1 LRVVRVPLQEK
12 LPVRRIASAADIPRS
27 IATFFAFGDISNDRH
42 GTYGATL
49 FVSNQSRVPFNCD
62 SLAISSSKSQICRQI
77 DVSVL
82 SKYIDQRV
90 VELSNPSRSEIS
102 NLPEELQV
110 FDIKHPSRKPIVQ
123 YRTHVSKMAQEL
135 RYFQRSRFH
144 IGPCAFGPS
153 RANRMSKRPNFPI
166 TEVRETVELLLHS
179 RDEMAIA
186 DFKQLV
192 IRLIFLRSKYLAYPD
207 QLSVT
212 WNSVLASRTSSEMQF
227 HLAILQEC
235 LIDSKSDTGIA
246 MRNFSK
252 HAEPKLRNVVR
263 VLSILGKQTSKSAI
277 ASVFDQFLDTVAEL
291 EGQDSSHQF
300 TPKPL
305 RDLMIQMTQPKSGT
319 VYDPCCG
326 TGGLLLEAGKGSGEL
341 KLMGQELQGSLWQL
355 CHLRLAIHGLE
366 ANLGRISSDTLN
378 NDIHTDKLADWIF
391 ANPPFNSSNWNKL
404 PLTDSR
410 FQWGTPPENN
420 ANFAWIQHALN
431 HLKPGGTAV
440 LALPNNSLS
449 SNQGGEDQIRQN
461 LIQSNSVDCVVSLP
475 KYRVGA
481 TRIFGALWVL
491 RKPIEATFKRTHTL
505 FIDAQTS
512 EDAAASLGESLF
524 NRITAT
530 YRAWKT
536 SGYCGADESFSRA
549 VSREEIAAN
558 RFVLTPNRYVH
569 TFHDVE
575 MQQSAPNAL
584 KSCFEKLN
592 AQLQAAARLDHEIR
606 AQFQLISLES

>member
-1 LRVVRVPLQEK
+1 
-12 LPVRRIASAADIPRS
+12 
-27 IATFFAFGDISNDRH
+27 
-42 GTYGATL
+42 
-49 FVSNQSRVPFNCD
+49 
-62 SLAISSSKSQICRQI
+62 
-77 DVSVL
+77 
-82 SKYIDQRV
+82 
-90 VELSNPSRSEIS
+90 
-102 NLPEELQV
+102 
-110 FDIKHPSRKPIVQ
+110 
-123 YRTHVSKMAQEL
+123 
-135 RYFQRSRFH
+135 
-144 IGPCAFGPS
+144 
-153 RANRMSKRPNFPI
+153 MSKRPNFPI
-166 TEVRETVELLLHS
+166 SDIHETVELLLQS

-192 IRLIFLRSKYLAYPD
+192 LRLIVLRSKYLAYPH

-212 WNSVLASRTSSEMQF
+212 WNSLLTSRASSEMQF

-235 LIDSKSDTGIA
+235 LVDSKSDTGIA

-263 VLSILGKQTSKSAI
+263 VLSILEKLTSKSAI
-277 ASVFDQFLDTVAEL
+277 ASVFDRFLDTVAEL
-291 EGQDSSHQF
+291 EGQNSSQQF

-341 KLMGQELQGSLWQL
+341 KLMGQEIQSTLWEL

-391 ANPPFNSSNWNKL
+391 ANPPFNSSNWNKI
-404 PLTDSR
+404 PLTNSR
-410 FQWGTPPENN
+410 FHWGTPPESN

-461 LIQSNSVDCVVSLP
+461 LIESNCVDCVVSLP
-475 KYRVGA
+475 KYRVGS

-491 RKPIEATFKRTHTL
+491 RHRIEAASDRTHTL

-512 EDAAASLGESLF
+512 EDAAGNLSESLF
-524 NRITAT
+524 NRIATT
-530 YRAWKT
+530 YRAWKS
-536 SGYCGADESFSRA
+536 SGNSGADVSFGRS

-558 RFVLTPNRYVH
+558 RFVLMPSRYVH
-569 TFHDVE
+569 AIQDVE
-575 MQQSAPNAL
+575 MLESPPNAL

-592 AQLQAAARLDHEIR
+592 AQLQAAASLDNEIR
-606 AQFQLISLES
+606 AQFHLMSLGS